1 VDPETLPDF
10 DRRLRA
16 VAEFAKLPE
25 AAALAAANKRI
36 GNILKQAA
44 DDAGGRVDLA
54 LLEAGAERE
63 LHEHIERA
71 VVAIAPL
78 ARANRYV
85 DMLRSL
91 AALRAPVDAFFDQ
104 VMVMA
109 ENAATRRNRVAL
121 LAGLRRLFLQ
131 VADISLLQGA

>member
-1 VDPETLPDF
+1 
-10 DRRLRA
+10 
-16 VAEFAKLPE
+16 
-25 AAALAAANKRI
+25 
-36 GNILKQAA
+36 
-44 DDAGGRVDLA
+44 
-54 LLEAGAERE
+54 
-63 LHEHIERA
+63 
-71 VVAIAPL
+71 
-78 ARANRYV
+78 
-85 DMLRSL
+85 MLRSL